1 MTITRTINGNEMTFE
16 LTPPEM
22 REAFFEWQHMYDM
35 EDIEWCIDDMDDA
48 ECVEQYGVTLEQF
61 RGLISKMAYRM
72 RKYLDNDDGWSDLRD
87 YAIRKIIDEELG
99 DKTVI

>member
-1 MTITRTINGNEMTFE
+1 
-16 LTPPEM
+16 
-22 REAFFEWQHMYDM
+22 M
-35 EDIEWCIDDMDDA
+35 EHIPDQYLQGLHLDGTSLRSSFEWCIDDMDDA

-87 YAIRKIIDEELG
+87 YAIRKIIYEELC